1 MPVGSSTMAGAEVVW
16 RIVVRIGSGQPE
28 LRSALATLPVR
39 ARAERLRQLALVGLY
54 SLRIGPVAET
64 GRPES
69 VPDPDPGLSERRE
82 RLLRGLLLES
92 D

>member
-1 MPVGSSTMAGAEVVW
+1 MAGAEVVW

-28 LRSALATLPVR
+28 LRAALAALPVR

-54 SLRIGPVAET
+54 SLRIGPMAET
-64 GRPES
+64 GRPAS
-69 VPDPDPGLSERRE
+69 VPEPDPGLHERRE
-82 RLLRGLLLES
+82 RLLRGLRLET